1 MVVLAFGTFDVFH
14 IGHLNYL
21 KQAKKIAGS
30 GELVVIVA
38 RDENALKH
46 SHKKL
51 IHDEFERLEIIK
63 NLKIVDHALLGEKN
77 PFDILKK
84 LKPKIIVLGYDQL
97 NDITT
102 LEKEI
107 TKLGLDT
114 VIVRAKPYKH
124 EEKKSSIIKRK
135 LLNLN

>member
-21 KQAKKIAGS
+21 KQAKKIADGD
-30 GELVVIVA
+30 ELVVVVA
-38 RDENALKH
+38 LDENALKH

-51 IHDEFERLEIIK
+51 IHSEDERFEIIK
-63 NLKIVDHALLGEKN
+63 NLKIVDRALLGEKN

-84 LKPKIIVLGYDQL
+84 LKPKTIVLGYDQL
-97 NDITT
+97 NDIKL
-102 LEKEI
+102 LELEI
-107 TKLGLDT
+107 KKLNLD
-114 VIVRAKPYKH
+114 IKIIRAKPYHH

-135 LLNLN
+135 LLGLN

>member
-1 MVVLAFGTFDVFH
+1 VVVLAFGTFDVFH

-21 KQAKKIAGS
+21 KQAKKIAGDD
-30 GELVVIVA
+30 ELIVIVA
-38 RDENALKH
+38 RDVNALKH

-51 IHDEFERLEIIK
+51 IHSESERLEIIS
-63 NLKIVDHALLGEKN
+63 NLKIVDRALLGEKN

-97 NDITT
+97 NNIAL

-107 TKLGLDT
+107 AKLGLDT
-114 VIVRAKPYKH
+114 RIIRAKPYQYN
-124 EEKKSSIIKRK
+124 EKKSSIIKRK
-135 LLNLN
+135 LLGLN